1 MLLLRWEK
9 QNERIPSADREHRKP
24 SLPTRA
30 HLEPSALTPIRPE
43 TQPSAQSLSDPKF
56 RVGEAAG
63 RELKRAQTYNSCACA
78 LQCRNWGASNPQR
91 VLLQRILYGRAEIIT
106 KALRKTK
113 PKQTKPCFKS
123 QEKMCLRAHRE
134 GHSWPWEWC
143 SNDLTEAKTQAR
155 KCFAHIFQL
164 GSWHPS

>member
-1 MLLLRWEK
+1 VLLLRWEK
-9 QNERIPSADREHRKP
+9 LNERIPSADREHRKP

-91 VLLQRILYGRAEIIT
+91 VLLQRILTGGLRLSPKPSGKQNQNKQNHAL
-106 KALRKTK
+106 KAKRK
-113 PKQTKPCFKS
+113 CAC
-123 QEKMCLRAHRE
+123 E
-134 GHSWPWEWC
+134 
-143 SNDLTEAKTQAR
+143 LTEKDIPGPGSGAAMTSPRR
-155 KCFAHIFQL
+155 KPRP
-164 GSWHPS
+164 GSVLLTSSN